1 MMKKYLVPM
10 MMALVAAV
18 LLGGCATSEERA
30 AQKAEQVKKV
40 AAALNERQYKIA
52 IARMYPMKGPS
63 KTVSYG
69 YSVEV
74 KNDSLFSYLP
84 YFGRAYNV
92 PYGGGKG
99 LNFSAPIESYQEGM
113 GKNGAIWIQ

>member
-1 MMKKYLVPM
+1 MKKYLVPM

-52 IARMYPMKGPS
+52 IARMYPMNEDG
-63 KTVSYG
+63 V
-69 YSVEV
+69 VW
-74 KNDSLFSYLP
+74 LF
-84 YFGRAYNV
+84 
-92 PYGGGKG
+92 GGGEERLAILVSSVFRQG
-99 LNFSAPIESYQEGM
+99 L
-113 GKNGAIWIQ
+113 